1 MGDRLTTIAD
11 AEKIIRSMADRIA
24 ERFRPDK
31 IILFGSYARGDAG
44 PDSDADFLVVMPVEG
59 SRRELS
65 VRIATEISG
74 LGLPK
79 DVVVV
84 TPEEV
89 ERDRNAVGTLIK
101 PALREGRVLFERHA

>member
-1 MGDRLTTIAD
+1 MTIGN
-11 AEKIIRSMADRIA
+11 AERIIREMANRIV
-24 ERFRPDK
+24 ERFRPEK
-31 IILFGSYARGDAG
+31 IILFGSYARGTAG

-101 PALREGRVLFERHA
+101 PALHEGRVLFERHA

>member
-1 MGDRLTTIAD
+1 MGDRLTNIAD

-24 ERFRPDK
+24 ERFRPEK
-31 IILFGSYARGDAG
+31 IILFGSYARGTAG

-65 VRIATEISG
+65 VRIAMAISG